1 MIHIALA
8 LVALILG
15 VVILAQTKLNALHG
29 WAIVA
34 IALCLLLMHGVGI

>member
-1 MIHIALA
+1 MSLALA

-15 VVILAQTKLNALHG
+15 VVMLVQSKASSLVA

-34 IALCLLLMHGVGI
+34 LALALVWPVSRLVQ